1 MHAFVFSGVII
12 TFFKLIICLNAR
24 RKKLNEKKT
33 KKTTLDLIIPKY
45 FLFLQQ
51 QEQIKGSQITKH
63 DLDLIIHNPK
73 STRNNYFA
81 I

>member
-24 RKKLNEKKT
+24 RKKFNEKKT

-63 DLDLIIHNPK
+63 HLDLKIHNPK